1 MTAVKTV
8 VTTSFAL
15 VGLGKMGANMARRL
29 ARGGVR
35 AALFDQSAEITS
47 ALAAELE
54 APAGASLA
62 KLIEQ
67 VTAPRVVWL
76 MLPAGDATE
85 LAISTLAPLLADGDV
100 IVDGANSFYKDSVRR
115 AAMLKRNGLLYV
127 DAGVSGGVHGLA
139 NGYCLM
145 VGGEAD
151 AVARI
156 KPYLRLLAP
165 APAQGASAPSR
176 ADDASG
182 AAGAAAGTNG
192 WLHAGPSGAGHFV
205 KMVHNGIEYGMM
217 QALAEGFALMGAKK
231 EFDLDLA
238 AVGELWK
245 HGSVVRSW
253 LLDLTADA
261 LKVDATLTG
270 IAPHVP
276 DSGEGRWTAIEA
288 VELGVPAP
296 VMSLALMM
304 RYATQGNNDY
314 AAKLLAKMRQGFGG
328 HAVTA
333 QVPDNAM

>member
-1 MTAVKTV
+1 M
-8 VTTSFAL
+8 TSFGM

-29 ARGGVR
+29 AQGGIR
-35 AALFDQSAEITS
+35 AALFDQNAGTTQ
-47 ALAAELE
+47 ALAAEIG
-54 APAGASLA
+54 APCATTLA
-62 KLIEQ
+62 KLVEQ
-67 VTAPRVVWL
+67 VQSPRVIWL
-76 MLPAGDATE
+76 MLPAGGATE
-85 LAISTLAPLLADGDV
+85 TAIATIAPLLANGDV

-115 AAMLKRNGLLYV
+115 AAMLKRNSLLFV

-145 VGGEAD
+145 VGGEED
-151 AVARI
+151 AVARV
-156 KPYLRLLAP
+156 KPYLRALAP
-165 APAQGASAPSR
+165 TPEI
-176 ADDASG
+176 
-182 AAGAAAGTNG
+182 G

-217 QALAEGFALMGAKK
+217 QALAEGFALMAAKK

-253 LLDLTADA
+253 LLELTADA
-261 LKVDATLTG
+261 LKADTALNG
-270 IAPHVP
+270 IKPCVP
-276 DSGEGRWTAIEA
+276 DSGEGRWTAVEA

-314 AAKLLAKMRQGFGG
+314 AARLLAKMRQGFGG
-328 HAVTA
+328 HEVKKT
-333 QVPDNAM
+333 